1 MFFLGTSHYLQGE
14 EGHLTEKKFG
24 LSFWRVNFFETLYG
38 GGPQLLSQTFSQL
51 SGPPPL

>member
-1 MFFLGTSHYLQGE
+1 MFFLGTSHYLQGG
-14 EGHLTEKKFG
+14 GHLTEKKFG
-24 LSFWRVNFFETLYG
+24 LSFWRVNLFETLNG